1 MLKNIIMSFFG
12 PINNNKKIIPLEF
25 LFMIMKPIKVEI
37 LREKIA

>member
-1 MLKNIIMSFFG
+1 MLKNITISFFG
-12 PINNNKKIIPLEF
+12 PINNKKIIPLEF